1 MGGDDYLDMKTLASV
16 LVRKLAQT
24 NRPKRHI
31 MVMTLNWRSSVL
43 ELALLVS
50 IKVSTFIEKRITRTV
65 ITSHAM

>member
-1 MGGDDYLDMKTLASV
+1 MKTLASV

-24 NRPKRHI
+24 KRPHRH
-31 MVMTLNWRSSVL
+31 MVTRTGTRRSSVL

-50 IKVSTFIEKRITRTV
+50 TKVSTFIEKRITRTI